1 MLVFKHESVLSF
13 VGRLVNDREFCEWYA
28 AQPSQALASH
38 GLAPCDLRDLV
49 AILRSTRSQRDM
61 AAAMLPMIELL
72 LDVCD
77 EANASDGGSRPE
89 QRLAK
94 LDAELRSVRERVA
107 DARTRRP
114 RPWWKFW
121 S

>member
-1 MLVFKHESVLSF
+1 MLVFKHESVLAF
-13 VGRLVNDREFCEWYA
+13 VGRLIHDREFCEWYV
-28 AQPSQALASH
+28 AQPSKALASH
-38 GLAPCDLRDLV
+38 GLAPCDLRDL
-49 AILRSTRSQRDM
+49 ATILRTTRNQREV

-72 LDVCD
+72 LDVID
-77 EANASDGGSRPE
+77 EASFGDEASHPE

-107 DARTRRP
+107 EARTRHL